1 MAEKSIQEV
10 LKELFSVE
18 ALRGTKAELDSA
30 TQELLAGPDWD
41 KLIADAKYWKETSWD
56 PNMTIE
62 GWAQNPNTEP
72 WQKDIAGALSLAAIY
87 GIPIG
92 TALAVPAAGVGTAGY
107 LAAAALGIPAAAI
120 TAGGLKTGYNWLK
133 DEGLP
138 AVGNWAE
145 DTWDN
150 FTNSTKQTVDN
161 IADFTKD
168 ATNTYVTKPIQKV
181 GSDIAAGANKV
192 SNWAAD
198 NVVNPIETGLQNAGN
213 WLQDTT
219 SKAVNWTK
227 DNTEAAAKNL
237 SDWFGNMTSNVKG
250 LFNKR

>member
-1 MAEKSIQEV
+1 MAEVSILDA
-10 LKELFSVE
+10 LKELFSIETLIGVNKE
-18 ALRGTKAELDSA
+18 IYDTSRD
-30 TQELLAGPDWD
+30 LLAGPDWD
-41 KLIADAKYWKETSWD
+41 DLIADAKHWKETSWD
-56 PNMTIE
+56 PNMTVR
-62 GWAQNPNTEP
+62 GWSQNPNVEP
-72 WQKDIAGALSLAAIY
+72 WKKDLLGVLSLAALY

-107 LAAAALGIPAAAI
+107 LSAAALGIPAAAI
-120 TAGGLKTGYNWLK
+120 TAGGLKSGYDWIK

-150 FTNSTKQTVDN
+150 ITSSTKQTANN
-161 IADFTKD
+161 IADFAKD

-181 GSDIAAGANKV
+181 GSNIAAGANKFSKWTA
-192 SNWAAD
+192 SNVMD
-198 NVVNPIETGLQNAGN
+198 PIETSLQNAGN
-213 WLQDTT
+213 LIQDTT

-237 SDWFGNMTSNVKG
+237 SDWFGNITSNVKG